1 MDETYNI
8 MPDKVTFRVSEDVTV
23 SLSSTGDVKR
33 IRSILYSSVF
43 RTSNVGESYRF
54 INNLEAVG
62 LLPNRRR
69 NENAGWRKLNWVE
82 HIYILIVA
90 ELRKYGMKT
99 EAIRPFADAFLD
111 KTNNAALISIMSVM
125 RGVEITLV
133 FKHDGT
139 CAILDPTH
147 VGFYES
153 EVMEGTGIV
162 PGRGAG
168 EIQFKLSYFVNKL
181 WSNIGLRPVDIQH
194 FFGVTKFEE
203 NTTAAL
209 SEPEK
214 EAVVKMRQLKD
225 KEELYIKRGKNDVQF
240 KQRLSVNQLPK
251 DLSDQIVALVEGG
264 YGSLNFEVQGGR
276 VVDARNIE
284 SKKVDDSNSN

>member
-153 EVMEGTGIV
+153 EIMKGTGIV
-162 PGRGAG
+162 PSRDAG
-168 EIQFKLSYFVNKL
+168 EVQFKLSYFVNKL

-194 FFGVTKFEE
+194 FFGVIKFEE

>member
-1 MDETYNI
+1 MDEPYNI

-54 INNLEAVG
+54 MNNLEAVG

-82 HIYILIVA
+82 HVYIMIVA

-153 EVMEGTGIV
+153 EIMAGTGIV
-162 PGRGAG
+162 PSRGSG
-168 EIQFKLSYFVNKL
+168 EIQLKLSYFVNKL

-194 FFGVTKFEE
+194 FFGVTKFDE
-203 NTTAAL
+203 NTAASL

-240 KQRLSVNQLPK
+240 KQRLSVAQLPK

>member
-153 EVMEGTGIV
+153 EIMKGTGIV
-162 PGRGAG
+162 PSRDAG
-168 EIQFKLSYFVNKL
+168 EVQFKLSYFVNKL

-194 FFGVTKFEE
+194 FFGLLNSRRILQQRSVSLRKKQLLKCDNSKTKKNFIL
-203 NTTAAL
+203 NVGKTTY
-209 SEPEK
+209 SSN
-214 EAVVKMRQLKD
+214 
-225 KEELYIKRGKNDVQF
+225 RG
-240 KQRLSVNQLPK
+240 LSVNQLPK

>member
-1 MDETYNI
+1 

-23 SLSSTGDVKR
+23 SLSSTGDIKR
-33 IRSILYSSVF
+33 IRSILYLSVF

-99 EAIRPFADAFLD
+99 ESIRPFADAFLD

-153 EVMEGTGIV
+153 EIMVGTGIV
-162 PGRGAG
+162 PSRGAG
-168 EIQFKLSYFVNKL
+168 EIQLKLSYFVNKL
-181 WSNIGLRPVDIQH
+181 WSNIGLKPVDIQH

-203 NTTAAL
+203 NITAAL

-214 EAVVKMRQLKD
+214 EAVVKMRRLKD

-240 KQRLSVNQLPK
+240 KQRLSVAQLPK

>member
-1 MDETYNI
+1 

-23 SLSSTGDVKR
+23 SLASTGDVKK

-82 HIYILIVA
+82 HIYIMIVA

-125 RGVEITLV
+125 RGVEITLI

-139 CAILDPTH
+139 CAILDPAH

-153 EVMEGTGIV
+153 EVLGESGLV
-162 PGRGAG
+162 PVRGSG
-168 EIQFKLSYFVNKL
+168 EIQLKLSHFVNKL
-181 WSNIGLRPVDIQH
+181 WSNIGLKPVDIQY
-194 FFGVTKFEE
+194 FFGESKFEG
-203 NTTAAL
+203 NITKSL
-209 SEPEK
+209 NEPEK
-214 EAVVKMRQLKD
+214 EAIIKLRQLKD
-225 KEELYIKRGKNDVQF
+225 KEELYVKRGKDDVQF
-240 KQRLSVNQLPK
+240 KQSRSDPQFPK

-276 VVDARNIE
+276 LVNVRNTV
-284 SKKVDDSNSN
+284 SKKVDDNNSN